1 MQGNAE
7 EVFPGG
13 RFWTPLRVLLI
24 ALLLPAFGLTAVRL
38 VPEPALTPREVA
50 SVEADL
56 REAALRM
63 IETDGMRRGDGAVYA
78 VDVTQLATAAA
89 LANDA
94 EVYEPLRRVILDE
107 LLVRRVE
114 GDPAHGVIGWRFFPE
129 PPENQMAVDAS
140 GTTEALRA
148 AEALWEGVRAFGHD
162 DDRAAIALILDAY
175 ARHAYIDGGVW
186 MIRNYFN
193 LHPDVYHYVTNS
205 FLVDYDP
212 DLVTRLAEAYGRDDW
227 AELAANSAGVV
238 EAART
243 GSGLL
248 HQVIRPEVATIMP
261 GFAPGGFYSI
271 DGVEQL
277 SNVLTV
283 AERSVTTNP
292 EAAAE
297 ALAFARERVGD
308 LRLYYDVRTG
318 VIVPAPG
325 RPEARPGVETWGPL
339 LRLAVRLDDRDTAV
353 AALRQVVN
361 QTRWMLRDE
370 AERDPPAY
378 LLGEAWLA
386 LRYAARASLLD
397 PPADPTSTEEAAP

>member
-7 EVFPGG
+7 QVIPGS

-24 ALLLPAFGLTAVRL
+24 VLLLPAVGLATARL
-38 VPEPALTPREVA
+38 VPEPPLTSREVA
-50 SVEADL
+50 LVEAAL
-56 REAALRM
+56 REAALDS
-63 IETDGMRRGDGAVYA
+63 IAAEGVRRGNEAVYA

-89 LANDA
+89 MAGDA
-94 EVYEPLRRVILDE
+94 EVYGPLRRIILEE
-107 LLVRRVE
+107 LLVRRVP
-114 GDPAHGVIGWRFFPE
+114 GDPTHGVIGWRFFPDPVE
-129 PPENQMAVDAS
+129 GQTAIDAS

-162 DDRAAIALILDAY
+162 DDREAIALILDAY
-175 ARHAYIDGGVW
+175 ARHAYVDGGVW

-227 AELAANSAGVV
+227 AELAERSAGVV

-243 GSGLL
+243 GNGLL

-283 AERSVTTNP
+283 AERSVTTNL

-297 ALAFARERVGD
+297 ALAFARERLDD
-308 LRLYYDVRTG
+308 LRLYYDARTG
-318 VIVPAPG
+318 DVVPAPG

-339 LRLAVRLDDRDTAV
+339 LRLAVKLGDRDTAI
-353 AALRQVVN
+353 AALRQVVS

-370 AERDPPAY
+370 AEKPPPAY
-378 LLGEAWLA
+378 LLGEAWLS
-386 LRYAARASLLD
+386 LRYAADASLLET
-397 PPADPTSTEEAAP
+397 PAEEPAP